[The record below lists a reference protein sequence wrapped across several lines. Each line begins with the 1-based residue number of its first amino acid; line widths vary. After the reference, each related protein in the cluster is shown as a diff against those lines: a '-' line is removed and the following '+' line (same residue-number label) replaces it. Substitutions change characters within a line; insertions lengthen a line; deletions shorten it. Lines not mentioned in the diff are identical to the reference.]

1 MIIIIIIIIII
12 RVVVDETKGNRLSL
26 TDRDTEEGARY
37 RGSSDER
44 QQTVKATNH
53 LAFHL
58 TAVRELGFC
67 LISPP
72 SHGLHLFP
80 HAIVQLVFPSHVTR
94 IMAHIFYT
102 SPQLKIDASESS
114 ASL

>member
-1 MIIIIIIIIII
+1 MKQ
-12 RVVVDETKGNRLSL
+12 KGNRLSL
-26 TDRDTEEGARY
+26 TDRNTEDGARY

-58 TAVRELGFC
+58 TAPRELGCCFIRP
-67 LISPP
+67 L
-72 SHGLHLFP
+72 SHGLQLFP
-80 HAIVQLVFPSHVTR
+80 HAVVQQVFPSHVTR

-102 SPQLKIDASESS
+102 SPQSKIDAFESS
-114 ASL
+114 AS